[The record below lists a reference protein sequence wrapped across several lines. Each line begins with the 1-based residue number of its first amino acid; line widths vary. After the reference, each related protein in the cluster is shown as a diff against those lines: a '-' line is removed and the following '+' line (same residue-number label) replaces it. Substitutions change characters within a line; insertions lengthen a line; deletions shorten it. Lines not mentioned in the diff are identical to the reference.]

1 MSRRIKIDRRTIADR
16 GTVIEVVNQ
25 CPALPAE
32 FYADLR
38 WVIREINQ
46 TAARLT
52 EDMYSDYWNRLGAA
66 IDLGSN
72 AQTLDMWLEVL
83 QGEDDAYCCTC
94 SQAKQ

>member
-1 MSRRIKIDRRTIADR
+1 MSRRIKVDRRSIADR
-16 GTVIEVVNQ
+16 GTAIEVVNQ

-32 FYADLR
+32 FYTDLR
-38 WVIREINQ
+38 CVIKEINQ

-52 EDMYSDYWNRLGAA
+52 DEMYEYYGNRLGAA

-83 QGEDDAYCCTC
+83 QGEDYAYCCPC
-94 SQAKQ
+94 SNAKR